1 MKVERID
8 LYAHFNI
15 KRPEGGSG
23 YLNTYVLD
31 SIYEKRKRPAMLVI
45 AGGGYRY
52 VSDREKEPIA
62 LKYLEQGY
70 NAFTLEYSVAP
81 VTFPASLIEACMAM
95 IYIRE
100 NAEELQIDKDHIAA
114 IGFSAGGHLLGSLS
128 TMYNINEVVSV
139 LGKERAELARPDASV
154 FSYPVIT
161 AFDHP
166 HIGSFINLTG
176 GKEEMYESLC
186 IEKRI
191 NKSSPP
197 AFIWT
202 TVNDNAVPSENTI
215 DLAIAYKKAGVPF
228 ELHMFEDGLHGLAVC
243 TLETGYEQKCVHE
256 WIKLS
261 INWLSA
267 RGFVVVDD
275 PSVPK

>member
-15 KRPEGGSG
+15 KRPEGGAG

-31 SIYEKRKRPAMLVI
+31 SIYEKRIRPAMLVI

-81 VTFPASLIEACMAM
+81 VTFPASLIEACMSM

-191 NKSSPP
+191 NTK
-197 AFIWT
+197 ICI
-202 TVNDNAVPSENTI
+202 VKI
-215 DLAIAYKKAGVPF
+215 
-228 ELHMFEDGLHGLAVC
+228 
-243 TLETGYEQKCVHE
+243 
-256 WIKLS
+256 
-261 INWLSA
+261 
-267 RGFVVVDD
+267 
-275 PSVPK
+275 

>member
-15 KRPEGGSG
+15 KRPEGGAG

-45 AGGGYRY
+45 AGGGYGH

-81 VTFPASLIEACMAM
+81 VTFPASLIEACMSM

-100 NAEELQIDKDHIAA
+100 NAEKLQIDKDHIAA

-128 TMYNINEVVSV
+128 TMYNISEVVSV
-139 LGKERAELARPDASV
+139 LGKDRAELARPDASV

>member
-8 LYAHFNI
+8 LYAHFNM
-15 KRPEGGSG
+15 KRPEGGAG

-45 AGGGYRY
+45 AGGGYGH

-81 VTFPASLIEACMAM
+81 VTFPASLIESCMAM

-100 NAEELQIDKDHIAA
+100 NAEKLQIDKDHIAA

-176 GKEEMYESLC
+176 GKEEMYERLC

-243 TLETGYEQKCVHE
+243 TMETGYEQKCVHE

-275 PSVPK
+275 PSVSK